1 MLNEIKKDA
10 QTRMAKSIDALKH
23 ELTSLRTGRASTGLI
38 DNLKVN
44 YYGTDTP
51 LGQVA
56 TIAIADARSITIT
69 PWEKSMIG
77 AVEKAILASNLGF
90 TPNTLGQVIRINL
103 PPLTEERRKELIKV
117 VYAEGEN
124 AKISVRN
131 IRRDA
136 ISAVKDL
143 LKDKAI
149 SEDEAH
155 RSEDEIQ
162 KITDKAVKDID
173 DVAKAK
179 ESELLAV

>member
-23 ELTSLRTGRASTGLI
+23 ELSSLRTGRASTGLV

-51 LGQVA
+51 LSQVA

-69 PWEKSMIG
+69 PWEKSMVG

-103 PPLTEERRKELIKV
+103 PPLTEERRKDYIKV
-117 VYAEGEN
+117 AKTKAEDS
-124 AKISVRN
+124 KISMRN
-131 IRRDA
+131 IRRTA
-136 ISAVKDL
+136 KELMEKLEKDGEIGKDDLSRGEKELEKITADHVAKIDEL
-143 LKDKAI
+143 LKHK
-149 SEDEAH
+149 EA
-155 RSEDEIQ
+155 
-162 KITDKAVKDID
+162 
-173 DVAKAK
+173 
-179 ESELLAV
+179 ELLEV

>member
-10 QTRMAKSIDALKH
+10 QTRMTKSVDGLKN
-23 ELTSLRTGRASTGLI
+23 ELSTLRTGRASTSLV

-44 YYGTDTP
+44 YYGSDMP
-51 LGQVA
+51 LNQVA
-56 TIAIADARSITIT
+56 TVTIADARSITIT
-69 PWEKSMIG
+69 PWEKAMVG
-77 AVEKAILASNLGF
+77 PVEKAILASNLGF

-103 PPLTEERRKELIKV
+103 PPLTEERRKELIKH
-117 VYAEGEN
+117 VYAESEN

-136 ISAVKDL
+136 ISSIKDL
-143 LKDKAI
+143 LKDKNI

-162 KITDKAVKDID
+162 KITDKFVKDLD
-173 DVAKAK
+173 DISKAK
-179 ESELLAV
+179 EHELLAV